1 MSSHH
6 VFTFLQR
13 TFPLF
18 QDRSV
23 WLEKLCSSQF
33 ESQQMLREDR
43 ESCGDREP
51 KEGMPVGHEPEQNHE
66 DGRGD
71 RKVVQKG
78 PDRDQKGNAD
88 AR

>member
-1 MSSHH
+1 MNVKNVVKSTCHSITLVQVSNGSLH
-6 VFTFLQR
+6 FFLQR

-18 QDRSV
+18 QDRTV

-43 ESCGDREP
+43 ESRGDRKP

-71 RKVVQKG
+71 R
-78 PDRDQKGNAD
+78 
-88 AR
+88 